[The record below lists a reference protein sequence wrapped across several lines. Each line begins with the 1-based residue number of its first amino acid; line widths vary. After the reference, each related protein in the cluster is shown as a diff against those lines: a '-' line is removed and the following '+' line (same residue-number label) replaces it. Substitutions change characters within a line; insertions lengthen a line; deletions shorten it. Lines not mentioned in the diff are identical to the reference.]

1 MKMLDVNSEK
11 NKVVLLVHPMLSSAQ
26 GMKQL
31 LSDQM
36 GNEYRYLIPDLSAHG
51 EAATIPYL
59 SAKRESEYIYKYLKT
74 HQIDELDLAF
84 GASLGAVVL
93 LQLLNYKDI
102 KIHKAVF
109 EGCSVWQASRL
120 HEVFTRKFFIYKHRR
135 AIKNRSLA
143 VKKIVALYGE
153 TAEVMADNLIAMDED
168 SIRHICHDCAFVE
181 LPSLSKEEQLNCTF
195 SYGSK
200 EFDLIGARRIL
211 PEKYPFAKMKIW
223 NGYQHCTKLTSDPLA
238 YCDMLKNEMITN
250 RI

>member
-59 SAKRESEYIYKYLKT
+59 SAKRESEYIYEYLKT

-223 NGYQHCTKLTSDPLA
+223 NGYPHCTKLTSDPLA
-238 YCDMLKNEMITN
+238 DGDMCTNEPITH

>member
-59 SAKRESEYIYKYLKT
+59 SAKRESEYIYEYLKT

-102 KIHKAVF
+102 KIHSYKVISHYF
-109 EGCSVWQASRL
+109 CR
-120 HEVFTRKFFIYKHRR
+120 FTIKCNYFFDR
-135 AIKNRSLA
+135 
-143 VKKIVALYGE
+143 
-153 TAEVMADNLIAMDED
+153 
-168 SIRHICHDCAFVE
+168 
-181 LPSLSKEEQLNCTF
+181 
-195 SYGSK
+195 
-200 EFDLIGARRIL
+200 
-211 PEKYPFAKMKIW
+211 
-223 NGYQHCTKLTSDPLA
+223 
-238 YCDMLKNEMITN
+238 
-250 RI
+250 